1 MSLLAVLLVMACFA
15 CRESSSAPTASSNA
29 QPAVRSFSARGIVRQ
44 LDADGGTVTIEHEA
58 ITNYMAAMT
67 MPFRASNP
75 KELADIHPGDQVSF
89 RLQITETDS
98 WVDQI
103 RKTGIHNAITTNAA
117 VPEIASPATNSA
129 RHPLFAYKFT
139 NELGQAVSLNQFD
152 GQALAISFIFTRCPI
167 PNFCPRLSKN
177 FEEAEKKLSQ
187 SPNAPTNWH
196 LLSVSF
202 DPEFDTPTVLKTYA
216 DQFHYD
222 PKHWTFLTGPRDKI
236 AELAHLSGVTF
247 EKDGAFYNHNFRTLI
262 INAAGT
268 LQMVFPISGDI
279 SDGIVEQLRTAA
291 AVTNRE
297 TFNIQPPTPREHPN
311 SKLQN

>member
-1 MSLLAVLLVMACFA
+1 
-15 CRESSSAPTASSNA
+15 
-29 QPAVRSFSARGIVRQ
+29 
-44 LDADGGTVTIEHEA
+44 LDVDGRTVTIEHEA

-75 KELADIHPGDQVSF
+75 KELADLHPGDQVSF

-98 WVDQI
+98 WIDQI

-202 DPEFDTPTVLKTYA
+202 DPEFDTPAVLKNYA
-216 DQFHYD
+216 EQYNYD
-222 PKHWTFLTGPRDKI
+222 PQHWSFLTGPGDKI
-236 AELAHLSGVTF
+236 EELARLSGVTF
-247 EKDGAFYNHNFRTLI
+247 QKDGQFYNHNFRTLI
-262 INAAGT
+262 IDAAGN
-268 LQMVFPISGDI
+268 LQMVFPIGGNL
-279 SDGIVEQLRTAA
+279 SDAIADELLKGA
-291 AVTNRE
+291 AVAR
-297 TFNIQPPTPREHPN
+297 
-311 SKLQN
+311 K